1 MPSRWS
7 DLDRPPL
14 DVRALKRALVE
25 GGLWRDIRVVDE
37 TGSTNADVAGLAR
50 SGEPEGLVL
59 IAEHQTA
66 GRGRLG
72 REWTAPARSGL
83 AFSMLLRPVGVPAK
97 SWTLL
102 PLLVGVG
109 AASAVSRVADLEVTL
124 KWPNDLMIGDRKLG
138 GILAERVDA
147 PSGPAVVVG
156 VGLNVSL
163 HEAELPVA
171 TAVSLGLAD
180 AATTDR
186 DTVVRA
192 TLRGI
197 AAEYGA
203 WLDARGDGEQSVLPA
218 YRALCRTLGRDV
230 RVELPGD
237 RVVEGRAA
245 GVDADGSL
253 LLETA
258 AGQVVVTA
266 GDVVHLRSD
275 D

>member
-83 AFSMLLRPVGVPAK
+83 AFSMLLRPMGVPAK

-109 AASAVSRVADLEVTL
+109 AASAVSRVADLEV
-124 KWPNDLMIGDRKLG
+124 
-138 GILAERVDA
+138 
-147 PSGPAVVVG
+147 
-156 VGLNVSL
+156 
-163 HEAELPVA
+163 
-171 TAVSLGLAD
+171 
-180 AATTDR
+180 
-186 DTVVRA
+186 
-192 TLRGI
+192 
-197 AAEYGA
+197 
-203 WLDARGDGEQSVLPA
+203 
-218 YRALCRTLGRDV
+218 
-230 RVELPGD
+230 
-237 RVVEGRAA
+237 
-245 GVDADGSL
+245 
-253 LLETA
+253 
-258 AGQVVVTA
+258 
-266 GDVVHLRSD
+266 
-275 D
+275 

>member
-124 KWPNDLMIGDRKLG
+124 KWPNDLMIGDCKLG

-245 GVDADGSL
+245 DIDADGSL
-253 LLETA
+253 LLDGP